1 MIRPTLGERV
11 NSTEPDRPAVPEVAK
26 SLFGDG
32 FDGAVAFVDLLRA
45 HGVERGLIGPRELDR
60 LWDRHVLNSVVIT
73 ELVPFGA
80 TVIDVG
86 SGGGFPGIPLAL
98 ARPDLRVVLLD
109 PMARR
114 IEWLDEVVDK
124 LSLEHVEVVRGRAEE
139 RAVRELIGTAD
150 VVTSRAVAPLAKLAS
165 WCLPLVRTGG
175 LMLALKGA
183 SAQDEVDRDRDAV
196 RRLGGDA
203 IGVSLIGAAV
213 LAEPTSVVSVTKV
226 EKKTRRPST
235 QRKRS
240 R

>member
-1 MIRPTLGERV
+1 MNP
-11 NSTEPDRPAVPEVAK
+11 TEPDRSAVPEVAK
-26 SLFGDG
+26 NLFGDA

-60 LWDRHVLNSVVIT
+60 IWDRHVLNSVVLT
-73 ELVPFGA
+73 ELVPSGA

-114 IEWLDEVVDK
+114 VEWLDEVVDK

-139 RAVRELIGTAD
+139 RSVRESIGTAD

-203 IGVSLIGAAV
+203 IGVSLIGADV

-226 EKKTRRPST
+226 EKKTRRPTT